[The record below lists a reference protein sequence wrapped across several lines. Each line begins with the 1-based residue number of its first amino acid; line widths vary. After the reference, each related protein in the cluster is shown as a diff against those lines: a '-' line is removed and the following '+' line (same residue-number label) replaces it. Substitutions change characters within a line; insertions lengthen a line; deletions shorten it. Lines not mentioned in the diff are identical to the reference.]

1 MSQHTLLIACALC
14 LLLALAFGVLTG
26 EASAQSADQ
35 DISSPEGMDALATK
49 EFDEDKL
56 PGKLEI
62 GLAIGS
68 IFVMIAVVKWL

>member
-1 MSQHTLLIACALC
+1 MSQHALLSACVLC
-14 LLLALAFGVLTG
+14 LLLTLAFGLLTS
-26 EASAQSADQ
+26 EAAAQEADE
-35 DISSPEGMDALATK
+35 SMETREGMDSLATK